1 MQFNRKESNKTIL
14 LDGMYCLFDENF
26 AVNEEVLNAVKAFGK
41 RVILV
46 TNAPREKLTDIETKT
61 GFEVVTYE
69 KNPIKTDPVFF
80 TKLLTEKGL
89 TSNDCIY
96 LDHDMANLE
105 SAKQV
110 GIK

>member
-1 MQFNRKESNKTIL
+1 MQFNRKEVNKTIL

-26 AVNEEVLNAVKAFGK
+26 AVNEEVMNAIKVFGK
-41 RVILV
+41 RVIIV
-46 TNAPREKLTDIETKT
+46 TNAPQEKLTDIQAHT

-80 TKLLTEKGL
+80 TKLLAQKGL
-89 TSNDCIY
+89 TASDCVY
-96 LDHDMANLE
+96 LDHDATNLE